1 MKKVN
6 LDFINVLIAFQLF
19 KEIGINMRLK
29 NSNQAVQ
36 NSQNGANGHNGQ
48 ADQNGR
54 NGQASQNSQN
64 DQDECRCVIVVGSTG
79 TGKSST
85 IAKVTGHPVSS

>member
-6 LDFINVLIAFQLF
+6 LNLINVLIVFQLF
-19 KEIGINMRLK
+19 KEIGLNMRLK

-36 NSQNGANGHNGQ
+36 NNQNGANGQNGQ

-54 NGQASQNSQN
+54 NGQTSQNGQN
-64 DQDECRCVIVVGSTG
+64 QPDECRCVIVVGSTG

-85 IAKVTGHPVSS
+85 IAKVTGHPVSP